1 MSEEATAEKFDQVH
15 IEQAASE
22 EPIRTQ
28 PVSDLYTTS
37 STEQV
42 TVVPEVLVQRQYVGM
57 TVIL

>member
-1 MSEEATAEKFDQVH
+1 MSEEATEEKFDQ
-15 IEQAASE
+15 IPTDQEASE

-28 PVSDLYTTS
+28 PVSDLNITS

-57 TVIL
+57 TVIP